1 MRSPVSE
8 HRSTDVRSALDG
20 QVVLATGATRGI
32 GLAVARAVAGAGA
45 CVLMNHRGDP
55 QRAQPALEEVR
66 SIHPGAA
73 LIRADI
79 ADPAALAAMFREIKT
94 RFGRLDGLVQNAGI
108 TADGHAL
115 MMGDEKWQRVIDTNL
130 TGAFACCRAAGRI
143 MIRQRAG
150 AIVAIG
156 STSGLSA
163 PAGQVN
169 YAASKA
175 GLLAAVRVLAKELGP
190 SNVRVNAVVPGF
202 VETAMTHAMPSALLD
217 SYVEHIPLRRVGQ
230 PDEVADLVRF
240 LLSDQSRYITGASL
254 VIDGGLTC

>member
-1 MRSPVSE
+1 MS
-8 HRSTDVRSALDG
+8 DLIG
-20 QVVLATGATRGI
+20 KIVLVTGAIRGI
-32 GLAVARAVAGAGA
+32 GLAVSRTLAEAGA

-66 SIHPGAA
+66 AIQPAA
-73 LIRADI
+73 TLVEGDI
-79 ADPAALAAMFREIKT
+79 ADPAQVAAMFRRIAAD
-94 RFGRLDGLVQNAGI
+94 FGRLDGLVQNAGI

-115 MMGDEKWQRVIDTNL
+115 MMGEEKWQRVIDTNL
-130 TGAFACCRAAGRI
+130 TGAFACCRAAGRM
-143 MIRQRAG
+143 MIRQRCG

-202 VETAMTHAMPSALLD
+202 VETAMTNAMPSGTLD

-230 PDEVADLVRF
+230 PAEVADLVRF
-240 LLSDQSRYITGASL
+240 LLSDRSRYITGASL